1 MSNKPDFSGYCTK
14 NDILCTDGVY
24 IRKGAFKAQDGE
36 QVTLVYMHN
45 HTNID
50 NVLGHAILENRDD
63 GVYAYGYFND
73 SPAGE
78 SAKKAVIHGDLNA
91 MSIWAND
98 LVKKGKDVLHGTI
111 REISLVL
118 AGANKGAFIDTVL
131 AHGQE
136 VDGEGIVYCNSV
148 ITVEEDDIEHS
159 DDETEDNNKSN
170 QQAEKP
176 KTIGEIYNNMT
187 PEQKEVVDAL
197 VAQAVEDNTKAQVEV
212 KHSDLER
219 EKEGENM
226 KTNVFDKDT
235 QQHSENVLTHDQM
248 STILKDGKRYG
259 SLKESFLEHKATYG
273 IDQIDWLF
281 PEDHLIDNTPRW
293 INQDTGWVTQVMGKV
308 HHIPFSRIKS
318 MFADI
323 TADEARAKGYT
334 KGKKKIE
341 EVFTLLKRSTS
352 PQTVYKKQK
361 MDRDDVIDITSF
373 DVVAWL
379 KGEMR
384 GKLNEELARA
394 FLIGDGRSAA
404 SDDKIHEDNIR
415 PVWTDDDLFT
425 IKYKYDAGSTTAEKA
440 EAFIDACV
448 IARKDYKGSGNPVL
462 YTTEEM
468 LTACLL
474 LKDANKHRIY
484 KDEKEL
490 ATAMRVSA
498 IVTVPPME
506 GLKRTV
512 TGNSG
517 SESLVLDGI
526 IVNLNDYYVG
536 ADKGGS
542 VNMFEDFDID
552 YNQEKYLIETRC
564 SGALAVPKSAIVL
577 ESKAPTVETKAA

>member
-136 VDGEGIVYCNSV
+136 VDNEGIVYCNSA
-148 ITVEEDDIEHS
+148 ITVENNDIEHS
-159 DDETEDNNKSN
+159 DDESN

-197 VAQAVEDNTKAQVEV
+197 VAQAVEDNTKAPAEV
-212 KHSDLER
+212 KHSDLEG
-219 EKEGENM
+219 EKENM
-226 KTNVFDKDT
+226 KTNAFDKDT
-235 QQHSENVLTHDQM
+235 QQHSDNVLTHDQM

-259 SLKESFLEHKATYG
+259 SLKESFLEHKASYG

-293 INQDTGWVTQVMGKV
+293 INQDTGWVIKVMSKV
-308 HHIPFSRIKS
+308 HHIPFAKVKT

-361 MDRDDVIDITSF
+361 MDRDDITDITTF
-373 DVVAWL
+373 DVVSWL
-379 KGEMR
+379 KMEMR

-394 FLIGDGRSAA
+394 FLIGDGRSSA
-404 SDDKIHEDNIR
+404 SDDKIREDNIR
-415 PVWTDDDLFT
+415 PIWTDDNLFVIHHVFDPGT
-425 IKYKYDAGSTTAEKA
+425 TTAEEA
-440 EAFIDACV
+440 EAFIDAAI
-448 IARKDYKGSGNPVL
+448 IAREDYTGSGNPDL
-462 YTTEEM
+462 YLSESM

-474 LKDANKHRIY
+474 LKDANRRRIY
-484 KDEKEL
+484 KDKTEL
-490 ATAMRVSA
+490 ATAMCVNE
-498 IVTVPPME
+498 IITVPPMK

-512 TGNSG
+512 TGTDNDG
-517 SESLVLDGI
+517 TFNLKGI
-526 IVNLNDYYVG
+526 IVNLNDYAVG

-564 SGALAVPKSAIVL
+564 SGAIYVPKSAIVL
-577 ESKAPTVETKAA
+577 ETKAA

>member
-136 VDGEGIVYCNSV
+136 VDNEGIVYCNSA
-148 ITVEEDDIEHS
+148 ITVENNDIEHS
-159 DDETEDNNKSN
+159 DDESDDNNESN

-187 PEQKEVVDAL
+187 AEQKEVVDAL
-197 VAQAVEDNTKAQVEV
+197 VAQAVEDNTKAQAEV
-212 KHSDLER
+212 KHSDL
-219 EKEGENM
+219 EGENM

-248 STILKDGKRYG
+248 STIIKDGKRYG
-259 SLKESFLEHKATYG
+259 SLKESFLEHKAAYG

-293 INQDTGWVTQVMGKV
+293 INQDTGWVIKVMSKV
-308 HHIPFSRIKS
+308 HHIPFAKVKT

-361 MDRDDVIDITSF
+361 MDRDDITDITTF
-373 DVVAWL
+373 DVVSWL
-379 KGEMR
+379 KMEMR

-394 FLIGDGRSAA
+394 FLIGDGRSSA
-404 SDDKIHEDNIR
+404 SDDKIREDNIR
-415 PVWTDDDLFT
+415 PIWTDDNLFVIHHVFDPGT
-425 IKYKYDAGSTTAEKA
+425 TTAEEA
-440 EAFIDACV
+440 EAFIDAAI
-448 IARKDYKGSGNPVL
+448 IAREDYTGSGNPDL
-462 YTTEEM
+462 YLSESM

-474 LKDANKHRIY
+474 LKDANRRRIY
-484 KDEKEL
+484 KDKTEL
-490 ATAMRVSA
+490 ATAMCVNE
-498 IVTVPPME
+498 IITVPPMK

-512 TGNSG
+512 TGTDNDG
-517 SESLVLDGI
+517 TFNLKGI
-526 IVNLNDYYVG
+526 IVNLNDYAVG

-564 SGALAVPKSAIVL
+564 SGAIYVPKSAIVL
-577 ESKAPTVETKAA
+577 ETKAA

>member
-136 VDGEGIVYCNSV
+136 VDNEGIVYCNSA
-148 ITVEEDDIEHS
+148 ITVENNDIEHS
-159 DDETEDNNKSN
+159 DDESDDNNESN

-187 PEQKEVVDAL
+187 AEQKEVVDAL
-197 VAQAVEDNTKAQVEV
+197 VAQAVEDNTKAQAEV
-212 KHSDLER
+212 KHSDLE
-219 EKEGENM
+219 GENM
-226 KTNVFDKDT
+226 KTNAFDKDT

-259 SLKESFLEHKATYG
+259 SLKESFLEHKANYG

-293 INQDTGWVTQVMGKV
+293 INQDTGWVSQVMGKV

-361 MDRDDVIDITSF
+361 MDRDDIIDITSF
-373 DVVAWL
+373 DIVAWL

-394 FLIGDGRSAA
+394 YLIGDGRSAA

-415 PVWTDDDLFT
+415 PIWTDDDLFT
-425 IKYKYDAGSTTAEKA
+425 IKHKFDAGSTTAEKA
-440 EAFIDACV
+440 EAFVDACV
-448 IARKDYKGSGNPVL
+448 IARKDYKGSGSPVL

-577 ESKAPTVETKAA
+577 ESKAPTIETKAA

>member
-131 AHGQE
+131 AHDQE
-136 VDGEGIVYCNSV
+136 VDNEGIVYCNSA

-197 VAQAVEDNTKAQVEV
+197 VAQAIEDNTKAQAEV
-212 KHSDLER
+212 KHSDL
-219 EKEGENM
+219 EGENM

-259 SLKESFLEHKATYG
+259 SLKESFLEHKAAYG

-323 TADEARAKGYT
+323 TADEARAKGYV

-361 MDRDDVIDITSF
+361 MDRDDISDISTF
-373 DVVAWL
+373 DVVSWL

-425 IKYKYDAGSTTAEKA
+425 IKHKYDAGSTTAEKA

-474 LKDANKHRIY
+474 LKDANRRRIY
-484 KDEKEL
+484 KDKHEL
-490 ATAMRVSA
+490 ATAMLVSD

-564 SGALAVPKSAIVL
+564 SGALTVPKSAIVL
-577 ESKAPTVETKAA
+577 ESKAPTVEAKAA

>member
-14 NDILCTDGVY
+14 NDILCDDGIY
-24 IRKGAFKAQDGE
+24 IRKDAFKAQDGE
-36 QVTLVYMHN
+36 MVPLVYMHN
-45 HTNID
+45 HKSID

-73 SPAGE
+73 TLGGE

-91 MSIWAND
+91 MSIWANE
-98 LVKKGKDVLHGTI
+98 LVKKGNDVLHGTI
-111 REISLVL
+111 KEISLVL

-131 AHGQE
+131 AHGQAVE
-136 VDGEGIVYCNSV
+136 GEGIVYCDST
-148 ITVEEDDIEHS
+148 ITVESDDIEHAA
-159 DDETEDNNKSN
+159 DEPEDEEEPE
-170 QQAEKP
+170 QQKKP

-187 PEQKEVVDAL
+187 DEEKEAVDAL
-197 VAQAVEDNTKAQVEV
+197 VAQAVADNTSAQSVV
-212 KHSDLER
+212 NHYNN
-219 EKEGENM
+219 EGENM
-226 KTNVFDKDT
+226 KTNVFDQST
-235 QQHSENVLTHDQM
+235 QQKSDNVLTHDQM
-248 STILKDGKRYG
+248 STIIKDGKRYG
-259 SLKESFLEHKATYG
+259 SLKESFLEHKAEYG

-281 PEDHLIDNTPRW
+281 PEDHLIDNTPKF
-293 INQDTGWVTQVMGKV
+293 INQDTGWVAKVMAKV
-308 HHIPFSRIKS
+308 HHIPFARIKS

-334 KGKKKIE
+334 KGKKKME

-361 MDRDDVIDITSF
+361 LDRDDIIDITSF

-379 KGEMR
+379 KTEMR

-394 FLIGDGRSAA
+394 FLIGDGRSSAL
-404 SDDKIHEDNIR
+404 DDKIHEENIR
-415 PVWTDDDLFT
+415 PVWTDDDLYT
-425 IKYKYDAGSTTAEKA
+425 IKHCFEAGPTTAEKA

-448 IARKDYKGSGNPVL
+448 IARKDYKGSGDPAL

-474 LKDANKHRIY
+474 LKDANRRRIY

-490 ATAMRVSA
+490 AIAMRVSE
-498 IVTVPPME
+498 IITVPPME
-506 GLKRTV
+506 GQKRVV
-512 TGNSG
+512 TGTEDAGNYNL
-517 SESLVLDGI
+517 EGI
-526 IVNLNDYYVG
+526 IVNMNDYYVG

-542 VNMFEDFDID
+542 ISMFEDFDID

-577 ESKAPTVETKAA
+577 ETKAS

>member
-14 NDILCTDGVY
+14 NDILCDDGVY
-24 IRKGAFKAQDGE
+24 IRKDAFKAQDGE
-36 QVTLVYMHN
+36 MVPLVYMHN
-45 HTNID
+45 HKSID

-73 SPAGE
+73 TLGGE

-98 LVKKGKDVLHGTI
+98 LVKKGNDVLHGSI
-111 REISLVL
+111 KEISLVL

-131 AHGQE
+131 AHGQAVE
-136 VDGEGIVYCNSV
+136 GEGIVYCDST
-148 ITVEEDDIEHS
+148 ITVESDDIEHS
-159 DDETEDNNKSN
+159 ADEPEEEEPE
-170 QQAEKP
+170 QQKKP

-187 PEQKEVVDAL
+187 DEEKEAVDAL
-197 VAQAVEDNTKAQVEV
+197 VAQAVADNTSAQSVV
-212 KHSDLER
+212 NHSNN
-219 EKEGENM
+219 EGENM
-226 KTNVFDKDT
+226 KTNVFDQST
-235 QQHSENVLTHDQM
+235 QQKSDNVLTHDQM
-248 STILKDGKRYG
+248 STIIKDGKRYG
-259 SLKESFLEHKATYG
+259 SLKESFLEHKAEYG

-281 PEDHLIDNTPRW
+281 PEDHLIDNTPKF
-293 INQDTGWVTQVMGKV
+293 INQDTGWVAKVMAKV
-308 HHIPFSRIKS
+308 HHIPFARIKS

-334 KGKKKIE
+334 KGKKKME

-361 MDRDDVIDITSF
+361 LDRDDIIDITSF

-379 KGEMR
+379 KTEMR

-394 FLIGDGRSAA
+394 FLIGDGRSSAL
-404 SDDKIHEDNIR
+404 DDKIHEENIR
-415 PVWTDDDLFT
+415 PVWTDDDLYT
-425 IKYKYDAGSTTAEKA
+425 IKHCFEAGSTTAEKA

-448 IARKDYKGSGNPVL
+448 IARKDYKGSGDPAL

-474 LKDANKHRIY
+474 LKDANRRRIY

-490 ATAMRVSA
+490 AIAMRVSE
-498 IVTVPPME
+498 IITVPPME
-506 GLKRTV
+506 GQKRVV
-512 TGNSG
+512 TGTEDAGTYNL
-517 SESLVLDGI
+517 EGI
-526 IVNLNDYYVG
+526 IVNMNDYYVG

-542 VNMFEDFDID
+542 ISMFEDFDID

-577 ESKAPTVETKAA
+577 ETKAA

>member
-136 VDGEGIVYCNSV
+136 VDNEGIVYCNSA
-148 ITVEEDDIEHS
+148 ITVENNDIEHS
-159 DDETEDNNKSN
+159 DDESN
-170 QQAEKP
+170 QRAEKP

-187 PEQKEVVDAL
+187 AEQKEVVDAL
-197 VAQAVEDNTKAQVEV
+197 VAQAVEDNTKAQAEV
-212 KHSDLER
+212 KHSDL
-219 EKEGENM
+219 EGENM

-248 STILKDGKRYG
+248 STIIKDGKRYG
-259 SLKESFLEHKATYG
+259 SLKESFLEHKAAYG

-293 INQDTGWVTQVMGKV
+293 INQDTGWVIKVMSKV
-308 HHIPFSRIKS
+308 HHIPFAKVKTI
-318 MFADI
+318 FADI

-361 MDRDDVIDITSF
+361 MDRDDITDITTF
-373 DVVAWL
+373 DIVSWL
-379 KGEMR
+379 KMEMR

-394 FLIGDGRSAA
+394 FLIGDGRSSA
-404 SDDKIHEDNIR
+404 SDDKIREDNIR
-415 PVWTDDDLFT
+415 PIWTDDNLFVIHHVFDPGT
-425 IKYKYDAGSTTAEKA
+425 TTAEEA
-440 EAFIDACV
+440 EAFIDAAI
-448 IARKDYKGSGNPVL
+448 IAREDYTGSGNPDL
-462 YTTEEM
+462 YLSESM

-474 LKDANKHRIY
+474 LKDANRRRIY
-484 KDEKEL
+484 KDKTEL
-490 ATAMRVSA
+490 ATAMCVNE
-498 IVTVPPME
+498 IITVPPMK

-512 TGNSG
+512 TGTDNDG
-517 SESLVLDGI
+517 TFNLKGI
-526 IVNLNDYYVG
+526 IVNLNDYAVG

-564 SGALAVPKSAIVL
+564 SGAIYVPKSAIVL
-577 ESKAPTVETKAA
+577 ETKAA

>member
-24 IRKGAFKAQDGE
+24 IRKDAFKAQDGE
-36 QVTLVYMHN
+36 KVPLVYMHQ
-45 HTNID
+45 HKSVD
-50 NVLGHAILENRDD
+50 DVLGHAILENRDD

-73 SPAGE
+73 TPAGE
-78 SAKKAVIHGDLNA
+78 AAKKAVVHGDLNA
-91 MSIWAND
+91 MSIWANE
-98 LVKKGKDVLHGTI
+98 LIKKGKDVLHGAI

-118 AGANKGAFIDTVL
+118 AGANKGAYIDTVL
-131 AHGQE
+131 AHGQV
-136 VDGEGIVYCNSV
+136 VDGEGIVYCNSA
-148 ITVEEDDIEHS
+148 ITVGEDDVEHS
-159 DDETEDNNKSN
+159 DDESEENKESD
-170 QQAEKP
+170 QQEEKP

-197 VAQAVEDNTKAQVEV
+197 VAQAVEDNTKQGEV
-212 KHSDLER
+212 KHSDLE
-219 EKEGENM
+219 GENDM
-226 KTNVFDKDT
+226 KSNVFDKDT

-248 STILKDGKRYG
+248 TTILKDGKRFG
-259 SLKESFLEHKATYG
+259 SLKESFLEHKANYG

-281 PEDHLIDNTPRW
+281 PEDHLIDNPPRW
-293 INQDTGWVTQVMGKV
+293 INQDTGWVSQVMGKV

-334 KGKKKIE
+334 KGKKKVE

-361 MDRDDVIDITSF
+361 LDRDDIIDITSF

-384 GKLNEELARA
+384 GKLDEELARA
-394 FLIGDGRSAA
+394 FLIGDGRSSA

-425 IKYKYDAGSTTAEKA
+425 IKHKFDAGSTTAEKA

-474 LKDANKHRIY
+474 LKDANKRRIY
-484 KDEKEL
+484 KDKKEL
-490 ATAMRVSA
+490 ATAMLVSD

-512 TGNSG
+512 TTGDSG

-577 ESKAPTVETKAA
+577 ESKAA

>member
-14 NDILCTDGVY
+14 NDILCDDGVY
-24 IRKGAFKAQDGE
+24 IRKDAFKAQDGE
-36 QVTLVYMHN
+36 IVPLVYMHN
-45 HTNID
+45 HKSID

-73 SPAGE
+73 TLGGE

-91 MSIWAND
+91 MSIWANE
-98 LVKKGKDVLHGTI
+98 LVKKGNDVLHGSI
-111 REISLVL
+111 KEISLVL

-131 AHGQE
+131 AHGQAVE
-136 VDGEGIVYCNSV
+136 GEGIVYCDST
-148 ITVEEDDIEHS
+148 ITVESDDIEHS
-159 DDETEDNNKSN
+159 ADEPEEEEPE
-170 QQAEKP
+170 QQKKP

-187 PEQKEVVDAL
+187 DEEKEAVDAL
-197 VAQAVEDNTKAQVEV
+197 VAQAVADNTSAQSVV
-212 KHSDLER
+212 NHSNN
-219 EKEGENM
+219 EGENM
-226 KTNVFDKDT
+226 KTNVFDQST
-235 QQHSENVLTHDQM
+235 QQKSDNVLTHDQM
-248 STILKDGKRYG
+248 STIIKDGKRYG
-259 SLKESFLEHKATYG
+259 SLKESFLEHKAEYG

-281 PEDHLIDNTPRW
+281 PEDHLIDNTPKF
-293 INQDTGWVTQVMGKV
+293 INQDTGWVAKVMAKV
-308 HHIPFSRIKS
+308 HHIPFARIKS

-334 KGKKKIE
+334 KGKKKME

-361 MDRDDVIDITSF
+361 LDRDDIIDITSF

-379 KGEMR
+379 KTEMR

-394 FLIGDGRSAA
+394 FLIGDGRSSAL
-404 SDDKIHEDNIR
+404 DDKIHEENIR
-415 PVWTDDDLFT
+415 PVWTDDDLYT
-425 IKYKYDAGSTTAEKA
+425 IKHCFEAGPTTAEKA

-448 IARKDYKGSGNPVL
+448 IARKDYKGSGDPAL

-474 LKDANKHRIY
+474 LKDANRRRIY

-490 ATAMRVSA
+490 AIAMRVSE
-498 IVTVPPME
+498 IITVPPME
-506 GLKRTV
+506 GQKRVV
-512 TGNSG
+512 TGTEDAGTYNL
-517 SESLVLDGI
+517 EGI
-526 IVNLNDYYVG
+526 IVNMNDYYVG

-542 VNMFEDFDID
+542 ISMFEDFDID

-564 SGALAVPKSAIVL
+564 SGALAIPKSAIVL
-577 ESKAPTVETKAA
+577 ETKAA

>member
-136 VDGEGIVYCNSV
+136 VDNEGIVYCNSA
-148 ITVEEDDIEHS
+148 ITVENNDIEHS
-159 DDETEDNNKSN
+159 DDESN

-187 PEQKEVVDAL
+187 AEQKEVVDAL
-197 VAQAVEDNTKAQVEV
+197 VAQAVEDNTKAQAEV
-212 KHSDLER
+212 KHSDL
-219 EKEGENM
+219 EGENM

-248 STILKDGKRYG
+248 STIIKDGKRYG
-259 SLKESFLEHKATYG
+259 SLKESFLEHKAAYG

-293 INQDTGWVTQVMGKV
+293 INQDTGWVTKVMSKV
-308 HHIPFSRIKS
+308 HHIPFAKVKT

-361 MDRDDVIDITSF
+361 MDRDDITDITTF
-373 DVVAWL
+373 DVVSWL
-379 KGEMR
+379 KMEMR

-394 FLIGDGRSAA
+394 FLIGDGRSSA
-404 SDDKIHEDNIR
+404 SDDKIREDNIR
-415 PVWTDDDLFT
+415 PIWTDDNLFVIHHVFDPGT
-425 IKYKYDAGSTTAEKA
+425 TTAEEA
-440 EAFIDACV
+440 EAFIDAAI
-448 IARKDYKGSGNPVL
+448 IAREDYTGSGNPDL
-462 YTTEEM
+462 YLSESM

-474 LKDANKHRIY
+474 LKDANRRRIY
-484 KDEKEL
+484 KDKTEL
-490 ATAMRVSA
+490 ATAMCVNE
-498 IVTVPPME
+498 IITVPPMK

-512 TGNSG
+512 TGTDNDG
-517 SESLVLDGI
+517 TFNLKGI
-526 IVNLNDYYVG
+526 IVNLNDYAVG

-564 SGALAVPKSAIVL
+564 SGAIYVPKSAIVL
-577 ESKAPTVETKAA
+577 ETKAA

>member
-14 NDILCTDGVY
+14 NDILCDDGVY
-24 IRKGAFKAQDGE
+24 IRKDAFKAQDGE
-36 QVTLVYMHN
+36 MVPLVYMHN
-45 HTNID
+45 HKSID

-73 SPAGE
+73 TLGGE

-91 MSIWAND
+91 MSIWANE
-98 LVKKGKDVLHGTI
+98 LVKKGNDVLHGSI
-111 REISLVL
+111 KEISLVL

-131 AHGQE
+131 AHGQAVE
-136 VDGEGIVYCNSV
+136 GEGIVYCDST
-148 ITVEEDDIEHS
+148 ITVESDDIEHAA
-159 DDETEDNNKSN
+159 DEPEDEEEPE
-170 QQAEKP
+170 QQKKP

-187 PEQKEVVDAL
+187 DEEKEAVDAL
-197 VAQAVEDNTKAQVEV
+197 VAQAVADNTSAQSVV
-212 KHSDLER
+212 NHYNN
-219 EKEGENM
+219 EGENM
-226 KTNVFDKDT
+226 KTNVFDQST
-235 QQHSENVLTHDQM
+235 QQKSDNVLTHDQM
-248 STILKDGKRYG
+248 STIIKDGKRYG
-259 SLKESFLEHKATYG
+259 SLKESFLEHKAEYG

-281 PEDHLIDNTPRW
+281 PEDHLIDNTPKF
-293 INQDTGWVTQVMGKV
+293 INQDTGWVAKVMAKV
-308 HHIPFSRIKS
+308 HHIPFARIKS

-334 KGKKKIE
+334 KGKKKME

-361 MDRDDVIDITSF
+361 LDRDDIIDITSF

-379 KGEMR
+379 KTEMR

-394 FLIGDGRSAA
+394 FLIGDGRSSAL
-404 SDDKIHEDNIR
+404 DDKIHEENIR
-415 PVWTDDDLFT
+415 PVWTDDDLYT
-425 IKYKYDAGSTTAEKA
+425 IKHCFEAGSTTAEKA

-448 IARKDYKGSGNPVL
+448 IARKDYKGSGDPAL

-474 LKDANKHRIY
+474 LKDANRRRIY

-490 ATAMRVSA
+490 AIAMRVSE
-498 IVTVPPME
+498 IITVPPME
-506 GLKRTV
+506 GQKRVV
-512 TGNSG
+512 TGTEDAGTYNL
-517 SESLVLDGI
+517 EGI
-526 IVNLNDYYVG
+526 IVNMNDYYVG

-542 VNMFEDFDID
+542 ISMFEDFDID

-577 ESKAPTVETKAA
+577 ETKAA

>member
-136 VDGEGIVYCNSV
+136 VDNEGIVYCNSA

-197 VAQAVEDNTKAQVEV
+197 VAQAIEDNTKAQAEV
-212 KHSDLER
+212 KHSDL
-219 EKEGENM
+219 EGENM

-259 SLKESFLEHKATYG
+259 SLKESFLEHKAAYG

-323 TADEARAKGYT
+323 TADEARAKGYI

-361 MDRDDVIDITSF
+361 MDRDDISDISTF
-373 DVVAWL
+373 DVVSWL

-425 IKYKYDAGSTTAEKA
+425 IKHKYDAGSTTAEKA

-474 LKDANKHRIY
+474 LKDANRRRIY
-484 KDEKEL
+484 KDKHEL
-490 ATAMRVSA
+490 ATAMLVSD

-564 SGALAVPKSAIVL
+564 SGALTVPKSAIVL
-577 ESKAPTVETKAA
+577 ESKAPTVEAKAA

>member
-136 VDGEGIVYCNSV
+136 VDNEGIVYCNSA
-148 ITVEEDDIEHS
+148 ITVENNDIEHS
-159 DDETEDNNKSN
+159 DDESDDNNESN
-170 QQAEKP
+170 KQAEKP

-187 PEQKEVVDAL
+187 AEQKEVVDAL
-197 VAQAVEDNTKAQVEV
+197 VAQAVEDNTKAQAEV
-212 KHSDLER
+212 KHSDL
-219 EKEGENM
+219 EGENM

-235 QQHSENVLTHDQM
+235 QQHSDNVLTHDQM
-248 STILKDGKRYG
+248 STIIKDGKRYG
-259 SLKESFLEHKATYG
+259 SLKESFLEHKAAYG

-293 INQDTGWVTQVMGKV
+293 INQDTGWVSQVMGKV

-361 MDRDDVIDITSF
+361 MDRDDQIDITSF
-373 DVVAWL
+373 DVVSWL

-425 IKYKYDAGSTTAEKA
+425 IKHKFDAGSTTAEKA

-448 IARKDYKGSGNPVL
+448 IARKEYKGSGNPVL

-474 LKDANKHRIY
+474 LKDTNKHRIY

-577 ESKAPTVETKAA
+577 ESKAPTVEAKAA

>member
-1 MSNKPDFSGYCTK
+1 MSNKYDFAGYCTK

-24 IRKGAFKAQDGE
+24 IRKDAFKAQDGE
-36 QVTLVYMHN
+36 KVPLVYMHQ
-45 HTNID
+45 HKSVD
-50 NVLGHAILENRDD
+50 DVLGHAILENRDD

-73 SPAGE
+73 TPAGE
-78 SAKKAVIHGDLNA
+78 AAKKAVVHGDLNA
-91 MSIWAND
+91 MSIWANE
-98 LVKKGKDVLHGTI
+98 LVKKGKDVLHGAI

-131 AHGQE
+131 AHNQV
-136 VDGEGIVYCNSV
+136 VDGEGIVYCNSA
-148 ITVEEDDIEHS
+148 ITVGEDDIEHS
-159 DDETEDNNKSN
+159 DDDKSEANKESD
-170 QQAEKP
+170 QKEEKP

-187 PEQKEVVDAL
+187 PEQKEVVEAL
-197 VAQAVEDNTKAQVEV
+197 VAQAVEDNTNAQGEV
-212 KHSDLER
+212 KHSDLE
-219 EKEGENM
+219 GESM

-235 QQHSENVLTHDQM
+235 KQHSENVLTHDQM
-248 STILKDGKRYG
+248 TTILKDGKRYG
-259 SLKESFLEHKATYG
+259 SLKESFLEHKANFG

-308 HHIPFSRIKS
+308 HHIPFARIKS

-334 KGKKKIE
+334 KGKKKVE

-361 MDRDDVIDITSF
+361 LDRDDIIDITSF

-384 GKLNEELARA
+384 GKLDEELARA
-394 FLIGDGRSAA
+394 FLIGDGRSSA

-425 IKYKYDAGSTTAEKA
+425 IKYKFDAGSTTAEKA

-474 LKDANKHRIY
+474 LKDANKRRIY
-484 KDEKEL
+484 KDKKEL
-490 ATAMRVSA
+490 ATAMLVSD

-512 TGNSG
+512 TGDSA

-577 ESKAPTVETKAA
+577 ESKAA

>member
-136 VDGEGIVYCNSV
+136 VDNEGIVYCNSA
-148 ITVEEDDIEHS
+148 ITVENNDIEHS
-159 DDETEDNNKSN
+159 DDESDDNNKSN

-187 PEQKEVVDAL
+187 AEQKEVVDAL
-197 VAQAVEDNTKAQVEV
+197 VAQAVEDNTKAPAEV
-212 KHSDLER
+212 KHSDL
-219 EKEGENM
+219 EGENM

-235 QQHSENVLTHDQM
+235 QQHSDNVLTHDQM
-248 STILKDGKRYG
+248 STIIKDGKRYG
-259 SLKESFLEHKATYG
+259 SLKESFLEHKAAYG

-293 INQDTGWVTQVMGKV
+293 INQDTGWVSQVMGKV

-361 MDRDDVIDITSF
+361 MDRDDIIDITSF
-373 DVVAWL
+373 DVVSWL

-425 IKYKYDAGSTTAEKA
+425 IKHKFEAGPTTAEKA

-448 IARKDYKGSGNPVL
+448 IARKDYKGSGDPAL

-474 LKDANKHRIY
+474 LKDANRHRIY

-490 ATAMRVSA
+490 AIAMRVSE
-498 IVTVPPME
+498 IITVPPME
-506 GLKRTV
+506 GQKRVV
-512 TGNSG
+512 TGTEDAGTYNL
-517 SESLVLDGI
+517 EGI
-526 IVNLNDYYVG
+526 IVNMNDYYVG

-542 VNMFEDFDID
+542 ISMFEDFDID

-577 ESKAPTVETKAA
+577 ETKAA

>member
-136 VDGEGIVYCNSV
+136 VDNEGIVYCNSA
-148 ITVEEDDIEHS
+148 ITVENNDIEHS
-159 DDETEDNNKSN
+159 DDESN

-197 VAQAVEDNTKAQVEV
+197 VAQAVEDNTKAQAEV
-212 KHSDLER
+212 KHLDLEG
-219 EKEGENM
+219 EGENM

-259 SLKESFLEHKATYG
+259 SLKESFLEHKANYG

-293 INQDTGWVTQVMGKV
+293 INQDTGWVSQVMGKV

-361 MDRDDVIDITSF
+361 MDRDDIIDIASF
-373 DVVAWL
+373 DIVAWL

-394 FLIGDGRSAA
+394 YLIGDGRSAA

-415 PVWTDDDLFT
+415 PIWTDDDLFT
-425 IKYKYDAGSTTAEKA
+425 IKHKFDAGSTTAEKA

-448 IARKDYKGSGNPVL
+448 IARKDYKGSGSPAL

-577 ESKAPTVETKAA
+577 ESKAPTVEAKAA

>member
-14 NDILCTDGVY
+14 NDILCDDGVY
-24 IRKGAFKAQDGE
+24 IRKDAFKAQDGE
-36 QVTLVYMHN
+36 MVPLVYMHN
-45 HTNID
+45 HKSID

-73 SPAGE
+73 TLGGE

-91 MSIWAND
+91 MSIWANE
-98 LVKKGKDVLHGTI
+98 LVKKGNDVLHGSI
-111 REISLVL
+111 KEISLVL

-131 AHGQE
+131 AHGQAVE
-136 VDGEGIVYCNSV
+136 GEGIVYCDST
-148 ITVEEDDIEHS
+148 ITVESDDIEHAA
-159 DDETEDNNKSN
+159 DEPEEEEPE
-170 QQAEKP
+170 QQKKP

-187 PEQKEVVDAL
+187 DEEKEAVDAL
-197 VAQAVEDNTKAQVEV
+197 VAQAVADNTSAQSVV
-212 KHSDLER
+212 NHSNN
-219 EKEGENM
+219 EGENM
-226 KTNVFDKDT
+226 KTNVFDQST
-235 QQHSENVLTHDQM
+235 QQKSDNILTHDQM
-248 STILKDGKRYG
+248 STIIKDGKRYG
-259 SLKESFLEHKATYG
+259 SLKESFLEHKAEYG

-281 PEDHLIDNTPRW
+281 PEDHLIDNTPKF
-293 INQDTGWVTQVMGKV
+293 INQDTGWVAKVMAKV
-308 HHIPFSRIKS
+308 HHIPFARIKS

-334 KGKKKIE
+334 KGKKKME

-361 MDRDDVIDITSF
+361 LDRDDIIDITSF

-379 KGEMR
+379 KTEMR

-394 FLIGDGRSAA
+394 FLIGDGRSSAL
-404 SDDKIHEDNIR
+404 DDKIHEENIR
-415 PVWTDDDLFT
+415 PVWTDDDLYT
-425 IKYKYDAGSTTAEKA
+425 IKHCFEAGSTTAEKA

-448 IARKDYKGSGNPVL
+448 IARKDYKGSGDPAL

-474 LKDANKHRIY
+474 LKDANRRRIY

-490 ATAMRVSA
+490 AIAMRVSE
-498 IVTVPPME
+498 IITVPPME
-506 GLKRTV
+506 GQKRVV
-512 TGNSG
+512 TGTEDAGTYNL
-517 SESLVLDGI
+517 EGI
-526 IVNLNDYYVG
+526 IVNMNDYYVG

-542 VNMFEDFDID
+542 ISMFEDFDID

-577 ESKAPTVETKAA
+577 ETKAA

>member
-136 VDGEGIVYCNSV
+136 VDNEGIVYCNSA
-148 ITVEEDDIEHS
+148 ITVENNDIEHS
-159 DDETEDNNKSN
+159 DDESDDNNESN
-170 QQAEKP
+170 KQAEKP

-187 PEQKEVVDAL
+187 AEQKEVVDAL
-197 VAQAVEDNTKAQVEV
+197 VAQAVEDNTKAQAEV
-212 KHSDLER
+212 KHSDL
-219 EKEGENM
+219 EGENM

-248 STILKDGKRYG
+248 STIIKDGKRYG
-259 SLKESFLEHKATYG
+259 SLKESFLEHKAAYG

-293 INQDTGWVTQVMGKV
+293 INQDTGWVIKVMSKV
-308 HHIPFSRIKS
+308 HHIPFAKVKT

-361 MDRDDVIDITSF
+361 MDRDDITDITTF
-373 DVVAWL
+373 DVVSWL
-379 KGEMR
+379 KMEMR

-394 FLIGDGRSAA
+394 FLIGDGRSSA
-404 SDDKIHEDNIR
+404 SDDKIREDNIR
-415 PVWTDDDLFT
+415 PIWTDDNLFVIHHVFDPGT
-425 IKYKYDAGSTTAEKA
+425 TTAEEA
-440 EAFIDACV
+440 EAFIDAAI
-448 IARKDYKGSGNPVL
+448 IAREDYTGSGNPDL
-462 YTTEEM
+462 YLSESM

-474 LKDANKHRIY
+474 LKDANRRRIY
-484 KDEKEL
+484 KDKTEL
-490 ATAMRVSA
+490 ATAMCVNE
-498 IVTVPPME
+498 IITVPPMK

-512 TGNSG
+512 TGTDNDG
-517 SESLVLDGI
+517 TFNLKGI
-526 IVNLNDYYVG
+526 IVNLNDYAVG

-564 SGALAVPKSAIVL
+564 SGAIYVPKSAIVL
-577 ESKAPTVETKAA
+577 ETKAA

>member
-136 VDGEGIVYCNSV
+136 VDNEGIVYCNSA
-148 ITVEEDDIEHS
+148 ITVENNDIEHS
-159 DDETEDNNKSN
+159 DDESEDDNKSN

-197 VAQAVEDNTKAQVEV
+197 VAQAVEDNTKAQAEV
-212 KHSDLER
+212 KHSDL
-219 EKEGENM
+219 EGENM

-361 MDRDDVIDITSF
+361 MDRDDIIDITSF

-425 IKYKYDAGSTTAEKA
+425 IKHKYEAGSTTAEKA

-577 ESKAPTVETKAA
+577 ESKAPTVEAKAA

>member
-136 VDGEGIVYCNSV
+136 VDNEGIVYCNSA
-148 ITVEEDDIEHS
+148 ITVENNDIEHS
-159 DDETEDNNKSN
+159 DDESN

-187 PEQKEVVDAL
+187 AEQKEVVDAL
-197 VAQAVEDNTKAQVEV
+197 VAQAVEDNTKAQAEV
-212 KHSDLER
+212 KHSDL
-219 EKEGENM
+219 EGENM

-248 STILKDGKRYG
+248 STIIKDGKRYG
-259 SLKESFLEHKATYG
+259 SLKESFLEHKAAYG

-293 INQDTGWVTQVMGKV
+293 INQDTGWVIKVMSKV
-308 HHIPFSRIKS
+308 HHIPFAKVKT

-361 MDRDDVIDITSF
+361 MDRDDITDITTF
-373 DVVAWL
+373 DVVSWL
-379 KGEMR
+379 KMEMR

-394 FLIGDGRSAA
+394 FLIGDGRSSA
-404 SDDKIHEDNIR
+404 SDDKIREDNIR
-415 PVWTDDDLFT
+415 PIWTDDNLFVIHHVFDPGT
-425 IKYKYDAGSTTAEKA
+425 TTAEEA
-440 EAFIDACV
+440 EAFIDAAI
-448 IARKDYKGSGNPVL
+448 IAREDYTGSGNPDL
-462 YTTEEM
+462 YLSESM
-468 LTACLL
+468 FTACLL
-474 LKDANKHRIY
+474 LKDANRRRIY
-484 KDEKEL
+484 KDKTEL
-490 ATAMRVSA
+490 ATAMCVNE
-498 IVTVPPME
+498 IITVPPMK

-512 TGNSG
+512 TGTDNDG
-517 SESLVLDGI
+517 TFNLKGI
-526 IVNLNDYYVG
+526 IVNLNDYAVG

-564 SGALAVPKSAIVL
+564 SGAIYVPKSAIVL
-577 ESKAPTVETKAA
+577 ETKAD

>member
-1 MSNKPDFSGYCTK
+1 MINKPDFSGYCTK

-73 SPAGE
+73 SPSGE

-136 VDGEGIVYCNSV
+136 VDNEGIVYCNSA
-148 ITVEEDDIEHS
+148 ITVENNDIEHS
-159 DDETEDNNKSN
+159 DDESDDNNESN
-170 QQAEKP
+170 KQAEKP

-187 PEQKEVVDAL
+187 AEQKEVVDAL
-197 VAQAVEDNTKAQVEV
+197 VAQAVEDNTKAPAEV
-212 KHSDLER
+212 KHSDL
-219 EKEGENM
+219 EGENM

-235 QQHSENVLTHDQM
+235 QQHSDNVLTHDQM
-248 STILKDGKRYG
+248 STIIKDGKRYG
-259 SLKESFLEHKATYG
+259 SLKESFLEHKASYG

-293 INQDTGWVTQVMGKV
+293 INQDTGWVTKVMSKV
-308 HHIPFSRIKS
+308 HHIPFAKVKTI
-318 MFADI
+318 FADI

-361 MDRDDVIDITSF
+361 MDRDDITDITTF
-373 DVVAWL
+373 DVVSWI
-379 KGEMR
+379 KMEMR

-394 FLIGDGRSAA
+394 FLIGDGRSSA
-404 SDDKIHEDNIR
+404 SDDKIREDNIR
-415 PVWTDDDLFT
+415 PIWTDDNLFVIHHVFDPGT
-425 IKYKYDAGSTTAEKA
+425 TTAEEA
-440 EAFIDACV
+440 ESFIDAAI
-448 IARKDYKGSGNPVL
+448 IAREDYTGSGNPDL
-462 YTTEEM
+462 YLSESM

-474 LKDANKHRIY
+474 LKDANRRRIY
-484 KDEKEL
+484 KDKTEL
-490 ATAMRVSA
+490 ATAMCVNE
-498 IVTVPPME
+498 IITVPPMK

-512 TGNSG
+512 TGTDNDG
-517 SESLVLDGI
+517 TFNLKGI
-526 IVNLNDYYVG
+526 IVNLNDYAVG

-564 SGALAVPKSAIVL
+564 SGAIYVPKSAIVL
-577 ESKAPTVETKAA
+577 ETKAA

>member
-14 NDILCTDGVY
+14 NDILCDDGVY
-24 IRKGAFKAQDGE
+24 IRKDAFKAQDGE
-36 QVTLVYMHN
+36 MVPLVYMHN
-45 HTNID
+45 HKSID

-73 SPAGE
+73 TLGGE

-98 LVKKGKDVLHGTI
+98 LIKKGRDVLHGSI
-111 REISLVL
+111 KEISLVL

-131 AHGQE
+131 AHGQAVE
-136 VDGEGIVYCNSV
+136 GEGIVYCDST
-148 ITVEEDDIEHS
+148 ITVESDDIEHS
-159 DDETEDNNKSN
+159 ADEPEEEEPE
-170 QQAEKP
+170 QQKKP

-187 PEQKEVVDAL
+187 DEEKETVDAL
-197 VAQAVEDNTKAQVEV
+197 VAQAVADNTSAQSVV
-212 KHSDLER
+212 NHYNN
-219 EKEGENM
+219 EGENM
-226 KTNVFDKDT
+226 KTNVFDQST
-235 QQHSENVLTHDQM
+235 QQKSDNVLTHDQM
-248 STILKDGKRYG
+248 STIIKDGKRYG
-259 SLKESFLEHKATYG
+259 SLKESFLEHKAEYG

-281 PEDHLIDNTPRW
+281 PEDHLIDNTPKF
-293 INQDTGWVTQVMGKV
+293 INQDTGWVAKVMAKV
-308 HHIPFSRIKS
+308 HHIPFARIKS

-334 KGKKKIE
+334 KGKKKME

-361 MDRDDVIDITSF
+361 LDRDDIIDITSF

-379 KGEMR
+379 KTEMR

-394 FLIGDGRSAA
+394 FLIGDGRSSAL
-404 SDDKIHEDNIR
+404 DDKIHEENIR
-415 PVWTDDDLFT
+415 PVWTDDDLYT
-425 IKYKYDAGSTTAEKA
+425 IKHCFEAGPTTAEKA

-448 IARKDYKGSGNPVL
+448 IARKDYKGSGDPAL

-474 LKDANKHRIY
+474 LKDANRRRIY

-490 ATAMRVSA
+490 AIAMRVSE
-498 IVTVPPME
+498 IITVPPME
-506 GLKRTV
+506 GQKRVV
-512 TGNSG
+512 TGTEDAGTYNL
-517 SESLVLDGI
+517 EGI
-526 IVNLNDYYVG
+526 IVNMNDYYVG

-542 VNMFEDFDID
+542 ISMFEDFDID

-577 ESKAPTVETKAA
+577 ETKAA

>member
-136 VDGEGIVYCNSV
+136 VDNEGIVYCNSA
-148 ITVEEDDIEHS
+148 ITVENNDIEHS
-159 DDETEDNNKSN
+159 DDESDDNNESN

-197 VAQAVEDNTKAQVEV
+197 VAQAVEDNTKAQAEV
-212 KHSDLER
+212 KHSDL
-219 EKEGENM
+219 EGENM
-226 KTNVFDKDT
+226 KTNVFDADS

-259 SLKESFLEHKATYG
+259 SLKESFLEHKAAYG
-273 IDQIDWLF
+273 IDMIDWLF

-293 INQDTGWVTQVMGKV
+293 INQDTGWVTKVMSKV
-308 HHIPFSRIKS
+308 HHIPFAKVKT

-361 MDRDDVIDITSF
+361 MDRDDIIDITTF
-373 DVVAWL
+373 DVVSWL

-394 FLIGDGRSAA
+394 FLIGDGRSSA
-404 SDDKIHEDNIR
+404 SDDKIREDNIR
-415 PVWTDDDLFT
+415 PIWTDDNLFVIHHVFDPGT
-425 IKYKYDAGSTTAEKA
+425 TTAEEA
-440 EAFIDACV
+440 EAFIDAAI
-448 IARKDYKGSGNPVL
+448 IAREDYTGSGNPDL
-462 YTTEEM
+462 YLSESM

-474 LKDANKHRIY
+474 LKDANRRRIY
-484 KDEKEL
+484 KDKTEL
-490 ATAMRVSA
+490 ATAMCVNE
-498 IVTVPPME
+498 IITVPPMK

-512 TGNSG
+512 TGTDNDG
-517 SESLVLDGI
+517 TFNLKGI
-526 IVNLNDYYVG
+526 IVNLNDYAVG

-564 SGALAVPKSAIVL
+564 SGAIYVPKSAIVL
-577 ESKAPTVETKAA
+577 ETKAA

>member
-159 DDETEDNNKSN
+159 DDESEDNNKSN
-170 QQAEKP
+170 QQTEKP

-197 VAQAVEDNTKAQVEV
+197 VAQAVEDNTKAQAEV
-212 KHSDLER
+212 KHSDLE
-219 EKEGENM
+219 EGESM

-361 MDRDDVIDITSF
+361 MDRDDISDISTF

-415 PVWTDDDLFT
+415 PVYTDDDLFT
-425 IKYKYDAGSTTAEKA
+425 IKHKYDAGSTTAEKA

-474 LKDANKHRIY
+474 LKDANRRRIY
-484 KDEKEL
+484 KDKHEL
-490 ATAMRVSA
+490 ATAMLVSD

>member
-136 VDGEGIVYCNSV
+136 VDNEGIVYCNSA

-197 VAQAVEDNTKAQVEV
+197 VAQAIEDNTKAQAEV
-212 KHSDLER
+212 KHSDL
-219 EKEGENM
+219 EGENM

-259 SLKESFLEHKATYG
+259 SLKESFLEHKAAYG

-293 INQDTGWVTQVMGKV
+293 INQDTGWVTQVMGKI

-323 TADEARAKGYT
+323 TADEARAKGYV

-361 MDRDDVIDITSF
+361 MDRDDISDISTF
-373 DVVAWL
+373 DVVSWL

-425 IKYKYDAGSTTAEKA
+425 IKHKYDAGSTTAEKA

-474 LKDANKHRIY
+474 LKDANRRRIY
-484 KDEKEL
+484 KDKHEL
-490 ATAMRVSA
+490 ATAMLVSD

-564 SGALAVPKSAIVL
+564 SGALTVPKSAIVL
-577 ESKAPTVETKAA
+577 ESKAPTVEAKAA

>member
-136 VDGEGIVYCNSV
+136 VDNEGIVYCNSA
-148 ITVEEDDIEHS
+148 ITVENNDIEHS
-159 DDETEDNNKSN
+159 DDESDDNNESN

-187 PEQKEVVDAL
+187 AEQKEVVDAL
-197 VAQAVEDNTKAQVEV
+197 VAQAVEDNTKAQAEV
-212 KHSDLER
+212 KHSDL
-219 EKEGENM
+219 EGENM

-248 STILKDGKRYG
+248 STIIKDGKRYG
-259 SLKESFLEHKATYG
+259 SLKESFLEHKAAYG

-281 PEDHLIDNTPRW
+281 PEDHLIDNAPRW
-293 INQDTGWVTQVMGKV
+293 INQDTGWVTKVMSKV
-308 HHIPFSRIKS
+308 HHIPFAKVKT

-361 MDRDDVIDITSF
+361 MDRDDIIDITTF
-373 DVVAWL
+373 DVVSWL
-379 KGEMR
+379 KMEMR

-394 FLIGDGRSAA
+394 FLIGDGRSSA
-404 SDDKIHEDNIR
+404 SDDKIREDNIR
-415 PVWTDDDLFT
+415 PIWTDDNLFVIHHVFDPGT
-425 IKYKYDAGSTTAEKA
+425 TTAEEA
-440 EAFIDACV
+440 EAFIDAAI
-448 IARKDYKGSGNPVL
+448 IAREDYTGSGNPDL
-462 YTTEEM
+462 YLSESM

-474 LKDANKHRIY
+474 LKDANRRRIY
-484 KDEKEL
+484 KDKTEL
-490 ATAMRVSA
+490 ATAMCVNE
-498 IVTVPPME
+498 IITVPPMK

-512 TGNSG
+512 TGTDNDG
-517 SESLVLDGI
+517 TFNLKGI
-526 IVNLNDYYVG
+526 IVNLNDYAVG

-564 SGALAVPKSAIVL
+564 SGAIYVPKSAIVL
-577 ESKAPTVETKAA
+577 ETKAA

>member
-136 VDGEGIVYCNSV
+136 VDNEGIVYCNSA
-148 ITVEEDDIEHS
+148 ITVENNDIEHS
-159 DDETEDNNKSN
+159 DDESDDNNESN

-197 VAQAVEDNTKAQVEV
+197 VAQAVEDNTKAQAEV
-212 KHSDLER
+212 KHSDL
-219 EKEGENM
+219 EGENM
-226 KTNVFDKDT
+226 KTNVFDADS

-259 SLKESFLEHKATYG
+259 SLKESFLEHKAAYG

-293 INQDTGWVTQVMGKV
+293 INQDTGWVTKVMSKV
-308 HHIPFSRIKS
+308 HHIPFAKVKT

-361 MDRDDVIDITSF
+361 MDRDDIIDITTF
-373 DVVAWL
+373 DVVSWL

-394 FLIGDGRSAA
+394 FLIGDGRSSA
-404 SDDKIHEDNIR
+404 SDDKIREDNIR
-415 PVWTDDDLFT
+415 PIWTDDNLFVIHHVFDPGT
-425 IKYKYDAGSTTAEKA
+425 TTAEEA
-440 EAFIDACV
+440 EAFIDAAI
-448 IARKDYKGSGNPVL
+448 IAREDYTGSGNPDL
-462 YTTEEM
+462 YLSESM

-474 LKDANKHRIY
+474 LKDANRRRIY
-484 KDEKEL
+484 KDKTEL
-490 ATAMRVSA
+490 ATAMCVNE
-498 IVTVPPME
+498 IITVPPMK

-512 TGNSG
+512 TGTDNDG
-517 SESLVLDGI
+517 TFNLKGI
-526 IVNLNDYYVG
+526 IVNLNDYAVG

-564 SGALAVPKSAIVL
+564 SGAIYVPKSAIVL
-577 ESKAPTVETKAA
+577 ETKAA

>member
-136 VDGEGIVYCNSV
+136 VDNEGIVYCNSA
-148 ITVEEDDIEHS
+148 ITVENNDIEHS
-159 DDETEDNNKSN
+159 DDESEDDNKSN

-197 VAQAVEDNTKAQVEV
+197 VAQAVEDNTKAQAEV
-212 KHSDLER
+212 KHSDLE
-219 EKEGENM
+219 GENM
-226 KTNVFDKDT
+226 KTNAFDKDT

-248 STILKDGKRYG
+248 SAILKDGKRYG

-293 INQDTGWVTQVMGKV
+293 INQDTGWVSQVMSKV

-361 MDRDDVIDITSF
+361 MDRDDIIDITSF

-384 GKLNEELARA
+384 GKLDEELARA

-415 PVWTDDDLFT
+415 PVYTDDDLFT
-425 IKYKYDAGSTTAEKA
+425 IKHKYDAGSTTAEKA

-577 ESKAPTVETKAA
+577 ESKAPTVEAKAA

>member
-1 MSNKPDFSGYCTK
+1 MSNKYDFAGYCTK

-24 IRKGAFKAQDGE
+24 IRKDAFKAQDGE
-36 QVTLVYMHN
+36 KVPLVYMHQ
-45 HTNID
+45 HKSVD
-50 NVLGHAILENRDD
+50 DVLGHAILENRDD

-73 SPAGE
+73 TPAGE
-78 SAKKAVIHGDLNA
+78 AAKKAVVHGDLNA
-91 MSIWAND
+91 MSIWANE
-98 LVKKGKDVLHGTI
+98 LVKKGKDVLHGAI

-118 AGANKGAFIDTVL
+118 AGANKGAYIDTVL
-131 AHGQE
+131 AHGQV
-136 VDGEGIVYCNSV
+136 VDGEGIVYCNSA
-148 ITVEEDDIEHS
+148 ITVGEDDVEHS
-159 DDETEDNNKSN
+159 DDDESEENKESD
-170 QQAEKP
+170 QQEEKP

-187 PEQKEVVDAL
+187 AEQKEVVDAL
-197 VAQAVEDNTKAQVEV
+197 VAQAVEDNTNAQAEV
-212 KHSDLER
+212 KHSDLE
-219 EKEGENM
+219 GESM

-235 QQHSENVLTHDQM
+235 QRHSENVLTHDQM
-248 STILKDGKRYG
+248 TTILKDGKRYG
-259 SLKESFLEHKATYG
+259 SLKESFLEHKASYG

-281 PEDHLIDNTPRW
+281 PEDHLIDNPPRW
-293 INQDTGWVTQVMGKV
+293 INNDTGWVSTVMGKV

-334 KGKKKIE
+334 KGKKKVE

-361 MDRDDVIDITSF
+361 LDRDDIIDITSF

-384 GKLNEELARA
+384 GKLDEELARA

-415 PVWTDDDLFT
+415 PIWTDDDLFT
-425 IKYKYDAGSTTAEKA
+425 IKHKFDAGSTAAEKA

-448 IARKDYKGSGNPVL
+448 IARKDYKGSGNPIL

-468 LTACLL
+468 LTTCLL
-474 LKDANKHRIY
+474 LKDTNRHRIY
-484 KDEKEL
+484 KDKKEL
-490 ATAMRVSA
+490 ATAMLVSD

-512 TGNSG
+512 TGDSS

-577 ESKAPTVETKAA
+577 ESKAA

>member
-136 VDGEGIVYCNSV
+136 VDNEGIVYCNSA
-148 ITVEEDDIEHS
+148 ITVENNDIEHS
-159 DDETEDNNKSN
+159 DDESDDNNESN
-170 QQAEKP
+170 QQAEKS

-187 PEQKEVVDAL
+187 AEQKEVVDAL
-197 VAQAVEDNTKAQVEV
+197 VAQAVEDNTKAQAEV
-212 KHSDLER
+212 KHSDL
-219 EKEGENM
+219 EGENM

-248 STILKDGKRYG
+248 STIIKDGKRYG
-259 SLKESFLEHKATYG
+259 SLKESFLEHKAAYG

-293 INQDTGWVTQVMGKV
+293 INQDTGWVTKVMSKV
-308 HHIPFSRIKS
+308 HHIPFAKVKT

-361 MDRDDVIDITSF
+361 MDRDDIIDITTF
-373 DVVAWL
+373 DVVSWL
-379 KGEMR
+379 KMEMR

-394 FLIGDGRSAA
+394 FLIGDGRSSA
-404 SDDKIHEDNIR
+404 SDDKIREDNIR
-415 PVWTDDDLFT
+415 PIWTDDNLFVIHHVFDPGT
-425 IKYKYDAGSTTAEKA
+425 TTAEEA
-440 EAFIDACV
+440 EAFIDAAI
-448 IARKDYKGSGNPVL
+448 IAREDYTGSGNPDL
-462 YTTEEM
+462 YLSESM

-474 LKDANKHRIY
+474 LKDANRRRIY
-484 KDEKEL
+484 KDKTEL
-490 ATAMRVSA
+490 ATAMCVNE
-498 IVTVPPME
+498 IITVPPMK

-512 TGNSG
+512 TGTDNDG
-517 SESLVLDGI
+517 TFNLKGI
-526 IVNLNDYYVG
+526 IVNLNDYAVG

-564 SGALAVPKSAIVL
+564 SGAIYVPKSAIVL
-577 ESKAPTVETKAA
+577 ETKAA

>member
-1 MSNKPDFSGYCTK
+1 MSNKYDFAGYCTK

-24 IRKGAFKAQDGE
+24 IRKDAFKAQDGE

-45 HTNID
+45 HSSID

-78 SAKKAVIHGDLNA
+78 AAKKAVIHGDLNA

-131 AHGQE
+131 AHGQV
-136 VDGEGIVYCNSV
+136 VDGEGIVYCNSA
-148 ITVEEDDIEHS
+148 ITVGEDDIEHS
-159 DDETEDNNKSN
+159 DDGDTTEDSKKSD
-170 QQAEKP
+170 QQEEKP

-187 PEQKEVVDAL
+187 AEQKEVVDAL
-197 VAQAVEDNTKAQVEV
+197 VAQAVEDNTKQGEI
-212 KHSDLER
+212 KHSDLE
-219 EKEGENM
+219 EGESM
-226 KTNVFDKDT
+226 KINVFDKDT

-259 SLKESFLEHKATYG
+259 SLKESFLEHKASYG

-281 PEDHLIDNTPRW
+281 PEDHLIDNPPRW
-293 INQDTGWVTQVMGKV
+293 INQDTGWVSQVMGKV

-323 TADEARAKGYT
+323 TTDEARAKGYT
-334 KGKKKIE
+334 KGKKKVE

-361 MDRDDVIDITSF
+361 LDRDDIIDITSF
-373 DVVAWL
+373 DIVAWL

-384 GKLNEELARA
+384 GKLDEELARA
-394 FLIGDGRSAA
+394 FLIGDGRSSA

-425 IKYKYDAGSTTAEKA
+425 IKYRFEAGSTTAEKA

-448 IARKDYKGSGNPVL
+448 MGRKDYKGSGNPVL

-474 LKDANKHRIY
+474 LKDANKRRIY

-506 GLKRTV
+506 GQKRII
-512 TGNSG
+512 SG
-517 SESLVLDGI
+517 TDNDGTFNLEGI

-577 ESKAPTVETKAA
+577 ETKAA

>member
-118 AGANKGAFIDTVL
+118 AGENKGAFIDTVL

-136 VDGEGIVYCNSV
+136 VDNEGIVYCNSA

-197 VAQAVEDNTKAQVEV
+197 VAQAIEDNTKAQAEV
-212 KHSDLER
+212 KHSDL
-219 EKEGENM
+219 EGENM

-259 SLKESFLEHKATYG
+259 SLKESFLEHKAAYG

-323 TADEARAKGYT
+323 TADEARAKGYV

-361 MDRDDVIDITSF
+361 MDRDDISDISTF
-373 DVVAWL
+373 DVVSWL

-425 IKYKYDAGSTTAEKA
+425 IKHKYDAGSTTAEKA

-474 LKDANKHRIY
+474 LKDANRRRIY
-484 KDEKEL
+484 KDKHEL
-490 ATAMRVSA
+490 ATAMLVSD

-564 SGALAVPKSAIVL
+564 SGALTVPKSAIVL
-577 ESKAPTVETKAA
+577 ESKAPTVEAKAA

>member
-1 MSNKPDFSGYCTK
+1 
-14 NDILCTDGVY
+14 
-24 IRKGAFKAQDGE
+24 
-36 QVTLVYMHN
+36 
-45 HTNID
+45 
-50 NVLGHAILENRDD
+50 
-63 GVYAYGYFND
+63 
-73 SPAGE
+73 
-78 SAKKAVIHGDLNA
+78 
-91 MSIWAND
+91 
-98 LVKKGKDVLHGTI
+98 
-111 REISLVL
+111 
-118 AGANKGAFIDTVL
+118 
-131 AHGQE
+131 
-136 VDGEGIVYCNSV
+136 
-148 ITVEEDDIEHS
+148 
-159 DDETEDNNKSN
+159 
-170 QQAEKP
+170 
-176 KTIGEIYNNMT
+176 
-187 PEQKEVVDAL
+187 
-197 VAQAVEDNTKAQVEV
+197 
-212 KHSDLER
+212 
-219 EKEGENM
+219 M

-259 SLKESFLEHKATYG
+259 SLKESFLEHKAAYG

-323 TADEARAKGYT
+323 TADEARAKGYV

-361 MDRDDVIDITSF
+361 MDRDDISDISTF
-373 DVVAWL
+373 DVVSWL

-425 IKYKYDAGSTTAEKA
+425 IKHKYDAGSTTAEKA

-474 LKDANKHRIY
+474 LKDANRRRIY
-484 KDEKEL
+484 KDKHEL
-490 ATAMRVSA
+490 ATAMLVSD

-564 SGALAVPKSAIVL
+564 SGALTVPKSAIVL
-577 ESKAPTVETKAA
+577 ESKAPTVEAKAA

>member
-136 VDGEGIVYCNSV
+136 VDNEGIVYCNST

-197 VAQAVEDNTKAQVEV
+197 VAQAIEDNTKAQAEV
-212 KHSDLER
+212 KHSDL
-219 EKEGENM
+219 EGENM

-259 SLKESFLEHKATYG
+259 SLKESFLEHKAAYG

-323 TADEARAKGYT
+323 TADEARAKGYV

-361 MDRDDVIDITSF
+361 MDRDDISDISTF
-373 DVVAWL
+373 DVVSWL

-404 SDDKIHEDNIR
+404 SDDKIKEDNIR

-425 IKYKYDAGSTTAEKA
+425 IKHKYDAGSTTAEKA

-474 LKDANKHRIY
+474 LKDANRRRIY
-484 KDEKEL
+484 KDKHEL
-490 ATAMRVSA
+490 ATAMLVSD

-564 SGALAVPKSAIVL
+564 SGALTVPKSAIVL
-577 ESKAPTVETKAA
+577 ESKAPTVEAKAA

>member
-136 VDGEGIVYCNSV
+136 VDNEGIVYCNSA
-148 ITVEEDDIEHS
+148 ITVENNDIEHS
-159 DDETEDNNKSN
+159 DDESN

-187 PEQKEVVDAL
+187 AEQKEVVDAL
-197 VAQAVEDNTKAQVEV
+197 VAQAVEDNTKAQAEV
-212 KHSDLER
+212 KHSDL
-219 EKEGENM
+219 EGENM

-248 STILKDGKRYG
+248 STIIKDGKRYG
-259 SLKESFLEHKATYG
+259 SLKESFLEHKAAYG

-293 INQDTGWVTQVMGKV
+293 INQDTGWVTKVMSKV
-308 HHIPFSRIKS
+308 HHIPFAKVKT

-361 MDRDDVIDITSF
+361 MDRDDITDITTF
-373 DVVAWL
+373 DVVSWL
-379 KGEMR
+379 KMEMR

-394 FLIGDGRSAA
+394 FLIGDGRSSA
-404 SDDKIHEDNIR
+404 SDDKIREDNIR
-415 PVWTDDDLFT
+415 PIWTDDNLFVIHHVFDPGT
-425 IKYKYDAGSTTAEKA
+425 TTAEEA
-440 EAFIDACV
+440 EAFIDAAI
-448 IARKDYKGSGNPVL
+448 IAREDYTGSGNPDL
-462 YTTEEM
+462 YLSESM

-474 LKDANKHRIY
+474 LKDANRRRIY
-484 KDEKEL
+484 KDKTEL
-490 ATAMRVSA
+490 ATAMCVNE
-498 IVTVPPME
+498 IVTVPPMK

-512 TGNSG
+512 TGTDNDG
-517 SESLVLDGI
+517 TFNLKGI
-526 IVNLNDYYVG
+526 IVNLNDYAVG

-564 SGALAVPKSAIVL
+564 SGAIYVPKSAIVL
-577 ESKAPTVETKAA
+577 ETKAA